1 MASRF
6 AIQDTVRVS
15 REGAQTVEIALEQLT
30 PTSVARVFSVS
41 SVYII
46 LPDS

>member
-1 MASRF
+1 MTSSRF
-6 AIQDTVRVS
+6 QMDTVRVS

-41 SVYII
+41 SMVG
-46 LPDS
+46 